1 MKDKLIGT
9 GAVVSFAIF
18 TLLLLLVANA
28 GFEFK
33 AYYVKLAL
41 IFFTTSIVLCGEFL
55 IKHFSKHTSSFS
67 RKTIHL
73 FSILLIIF
81 SILISFDFIGFEH
94 AYNWF
99 ITLGIL
105 FLLIVQLQL
114 LNWEGKSK
122 VIVKICSFFVLVSNL
137 FLVIFFIAKW
147 SYSGL
152 NLWLNIA
159 IATNL
164 FTFLIGLIFSKQSK
178 EGLQVE

>member
-1 MKDKLIGT
+1 
-9 GAVVSFAIF
+9 
-18 TLLLLLVANA
+18 
-28 GFEFK
+28 
-33 AYYVKLAL
+33 
-41 IFFTTSIVLCGEFL
+41 
-55 IKHFSKHTSSFS
+55 
-67 RKTIHL
+67 
-73 FSILLIIF
+73 LLIIF